1 MARGV
6 CTLWFASRGGALSGQ
21 KDGFVDVNTEIS
33 DDSDD
38 EDGGP
43 DQEEC
48 VGGGG
53 SGCNSANHMTFFSDG
68 LPVSLK
74 LYTNNEQGTTPE
86 GGRGGRGA

>member
-1 MARGV
+1 M
-6 CTLWFASRGGALSGQ
+6 SGQ

-53 SGCNSANHMTFFSDG
+53 SGCNSATNHMTFFSDG
-68 LPVSLK
+68 LPVSPK